1 MNNTI
6 FISLAS
12 YCDDMLEFTLK
23 SAFNSAKN
31 KENIFF
37 GVVDQNHVNSRDT
50 IKSLEFSNQIRYC
63 HIFPDDSL
71 GVSWARHLCFSLYN
85 NEEYF
90 LQVDSHTY
98 FEENW
103 DENLIIQYKTLLGKS
118 SKPIIS
124 TYPYGFSIEENN
136 EITFKKP
143 SGKTVLLLRPKK
155 ELKIDK
161 QNLVLQFR
169 AKHITSSEAILGC
182 HIAAGFLFANG
193 DFIEEIPYDPYL
205 YFHGEE
211 QSLAIRSFTKG
222 WDIYHPKWIPL
233 YHLYKKAGTKYETHH
248 WSGDISKQRDFDWV
262 YLQQRAKDRLQKLI
276 YGKLNSSIYGLGKDR
291 TIDEYI
297 KFSGI
302 DYFNYTITDSI

>member
-98 FEENW
+98 FEEN
-103 DENLIIQYKTLLGKS
+103 
-118 SKPIIS
+118 
-124 TYPYGFSIEENN
+124 N

-161 QNLVLQFR
+161 ENLVLQFR

-233 YHLYKKAGTKYETHH
+233 YHLYKKAGTKYENHH

-262 YLQQRAKDRLQKLI
+262 YLQKRAKDRLQKLI

>member
-12 YCDDMLEFTLK
+12 YCDDMLEFTIK
-23 SAFNSAKN
+23 SAYNKAKN
-31 KENIFF
+31 KENIIF
-37 GVVDQNHVNSRDT
+37 GIVDQSYVNNREY
-50 IKSLEFSNQIRYC
+50 IKSFDFSKQIRYC

-103 DENLIIQYKTLLGKS
+103 DENLINQYQTLLEKS

-124 TYPYGFSIEENN
+124 TYPYGFTIDNNN
-136 EITFKKP
+136 EITCSKQ
-143 SGKTVLLLRPKK
+143 SGNYVLVLRPKK
-155 ELKIDK
+155 ELTLTED
-161 QNLVLQFR
+161 NLVLQFR
-169 AKHITSSEAILGC
+169 GEHILSDEPILGS
-182 HIAAGFLFANG
+182 HIAAGFLFAKG
-193 DFIEEIPYDPYL
+193 DFIEEVPYDPYL

-211 QSLAIRSFTKG
+211 QSLAIRSYTKG

-233 YHLYKKAGTKYETHH
+233 YHLYKKSGTKYDTHH
-248 WSGDISKQRDFDWV
+248 WSGDVIKKRDFEWT
-262 YLQQRAKDRLQKLI
+262 YLQKRARERFKNLV
-276 YGKLNSSIYGLGKDR
+276 YGNLNNSIYGLGNIR
-291 TIDEYI
+291 TIEDFI
-297 KFSGI
+297 NFSGI
-302 DYFNYTITDSI
+302 DYLNLNIKYSV

>member
-37 GVVDQNHVNSRDT
+37 GIVDQNHVNSRDT

-63 HIFPDDSL
+63 HIFPNDSL

-85 NEEYF
+85 NEKYF

-103 DENLIIQYKTLLGKS
+103 DENLIYQYNELLIKS

-124 TYPYGFSIEENN
+124 TYPYGFTIDENAKVN
-136 EITFKKP
+136 YKKP
-143 SGKTVLLLRPKK
+143 SGKYILVLRPKS
-155 ELKIDK
+155 EQILTTED
-161 QNLVLQFR
+161 LVLRFK
-169 AKHITSSEAILGC
+169 AEHVLSNEAILGC
-182 HIAAGFLFANG
+182 HIAAGFLFAKG
-193 DFIEEIPYDPYL
+193 SFIEEIPYDPYL

-211 QSLAIRSFTKG
+211 QSLAIRSYTKG
-222 WDIYHPKWIPL
+222 WDIYHPTWIPL
-233 YHLYKKAGTKYETHH
+233 YHLYKKSGTKYDSHH
-248 WSGDISKQRDFDWV
+248 WSGDISKQRDFEWT
-262 YLQQRAKDRLQKLI
+262 YLQKRAKERIKKLI
-276 YGKLNSSIYGLGKDR
+276 NGELNHSIYGLGNVR
-291 TIDEYI
+291 TIKQYI
-297 KFSGI
+297 DFSKI
-302 DYFNYTITDSI
+302 DYFNLTFK

>member
-1 MNNTI
+1 
-6 FISLAS
+6 
-12 YCDDMLEFTLK
+12 MLEFTLK

-85 NEEYF
+85 NEKYF

-124 TYPYGFSIEENN
+124 TYPYGFSIEEKPK
-136 EITFKKP
+136 EISEKPLEKEKAKK
-143 SGKTVLLLRPKK
+143 STQKEEKK
-155 ELKIDK
+155 
-161 QNLVLQFR
+161 Q
-169 AKHITSSEAILGC
+169 
-182 HIAAGFLFANG
+182 
-193 DFIEEIPYDPYL
+193 
-205 YFHGEE
+205 
-211 QSLAIRSFTKG
+211 
-222 WDIYHPKWIPL
+222 
-233 YHLYKKAGTKYETHH
+233 
-248 WSGDISKQRDFDWV
+248 
-262 YLQQRAKDRLQKLI
+262 
-276 YGKLNSSIYGLGKDR
+276 
-291 TIDEYI
+291 
-297 KFSGI
+297 
-302 DYFNYTITDSI
+302 

>member
-12 YCDDMLEFTLK
+12 YCDDMLEFTIK
-23 SAFNSAKN
+23 SAYNKAKN
-31 KENIFF
+31 KENIIF
-37 GVVDQNHVNSRDT
+37 GIVDQSYVNNREY
-50 IKSLEFSNQIRYC
+50 IKSFDFSKKIRYC

-103 DENLIIQYKTLLGKS
+103 DENLINQYQTLLEKS

-124 TYPYGFSIEENN
+124 TYPYGFTIDNNN
-136 EITFKKP
+136 EITCSKQ
-143 SGKTVLLLRPKK
+143 SGNYVLVLRPKK
-155 ELKIDK
+155 ELTLTED
-161 QNLVLQFR
+161 NLVLQFR
-169 AKHITSSEAILGC
+169 GEHVPSNEAILGS
-182 HIAAGFLFANG
+182 HIAAGFIFTKGN
-193 DFIEEIPYDPYL
+193 FIEEIPYDPYL

-211 QSLAIRSFTKG
+211 QSLAIRSYTKG
-222 WDIYHPKWIPL
+222 WDIYHPKWVPL
-233 YHLYKKAGTKYETHH
+233 YHLYKKAGTKYENHH

-262 YLQQRAKDRLQKLI
+262 YLQKRAKDRLQKLI

-297 KFSGI
+297 KLSGI
-302 DYFNYTITDSI
+302 DYFNYTVTDSI

>member
-1 MNNTI
+1 MTNIYKHSVGVLFEVSTETDLTYATNT
-6 FISLAS
+6 A
-12 YCDDMLEFTLK
+12 
-23 SAFNSAKN
+23 
-31 KENIFF
+31 
-37 GVVDQNHVNSRDT
+37 
-50 IKSLEFSNQIRYC
+50 
-63 HIFPDDSL
+63 
-71 GVSWARHLCFSLYN
+71 
-85 NEEYF
+85 
-90 LQVDSHTY
+90 
-98 FEENW
+98 
-103 DENLIIQYKTLLGKS
+103 LLV
-118 SKPIIS
+118 
-124 TYPYGFSIEENN
+124 
-136 EITFKKP
+136 KKP

-248 WSGDISKQRDFDWV
+248 WSGDISKQRDFDWI
-262 YLQQRAKDRLQKLI
+262 YLQKRAKDRLQKLI
-276 YGKLNSSIYGLGKDR
+276 YGKLNSSIYGLGKNR

-302 DYFNYTITDSI
+302 DYFNYTIKDSI